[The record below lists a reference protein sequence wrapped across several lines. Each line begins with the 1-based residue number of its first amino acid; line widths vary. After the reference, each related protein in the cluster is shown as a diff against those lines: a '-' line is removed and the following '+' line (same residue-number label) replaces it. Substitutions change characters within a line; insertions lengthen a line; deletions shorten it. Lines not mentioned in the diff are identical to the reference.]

1 MNQKQKEMQAKLEQ
15 IKKNKPQFAGKNT
28 NGMTAVKATKQ
39 NQHGAKINAP
49 RKAEI
54 WDLWTFRGT
63 NSEFSTQ
70 IRFLNSHKWEE
81 N

>member
-49 RKAEI
+49 RKAGI
-54 WDLWTFRGT
+54 
-63 NSEFSTQ
+63 
-70 IRFLNSHKWEE
+70 
-81 N
+81 

>member
-15 IKKNKPQFAGKNT
+15 IKKNKPQFAEKNT

-49 RKAEI
+49 RKAGI
-54 WDLWTFRGT
+54 
-63 NSEFSTQ
+63 
-70 IRFLNSHKWEE
+70 
-81 N
+81 

>member
-1 MNQKQKEMQAKLEQ
+1 MNQKQKEMQAKQ

-49 RKAEI
+49 RKAGI
-54 WDLWTFRGT
+54 
-63 NSEFSTQ
+63 
-70 IRFLNSHKWEE
+70 
-81 N
+81 